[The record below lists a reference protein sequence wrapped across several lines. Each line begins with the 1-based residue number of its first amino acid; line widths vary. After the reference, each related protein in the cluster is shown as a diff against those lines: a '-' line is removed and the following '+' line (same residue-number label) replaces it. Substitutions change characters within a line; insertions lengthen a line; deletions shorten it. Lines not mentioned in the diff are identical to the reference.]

1 MGWLFLTHCY
11 HPQCVTVQQDMDL
24 QPSFDILARIVEQYE
39 SNGRSVRH
47 VEATASEANGDT
59 LRVTMDIPVALCSAS
74 GGLHPELTPETATL
88 TDGGGLQVGFSS
100 SVLAALPPTT
110 AEAVS
115 ASNQAVRV
123 ADDSGLLLTVELT
136 IDPNS
141 GETQQATA
149 GNEQSDT
156 EPSAAKEDASS
167 STVQS
172 AAAGRHDESE
182 SHSKLTNLA
191 AVRDESLPA
200 YEDTEY
206 LQRLYDS
213 CDTFAEMSQKIEM
226 DVTAETVRRYMI
238 ETSIHDP
245 TTYNTATVEEQAD
258 EHLSATAEGAGEME
272 TDTTTDSET
281 ETTKPTP
288 TQSPAA
294 ADNPGEAT
302 PNEQLVTDGIGLP
315 EGLQI
320 EDIMDAVVDSVTV
333 HEVQQ
338 DLGLERQRTRELL
351 EQLNLLDVVMRRIA
365 DNPEQDVSYEEIAT
379 RIRQR
384 AVGGA

>member
-74 GGLHPELTPETATL
+74 GGLHPELIPETATL

-172 AAAGRHDESE
+172 AAAGRHDKSE
-182 SHSKLTNLA
+182 SHSELTNLA

-258 EHLSATAEGAGEME
+258 EHLSATAEGAARETE
-272 TDTTTDSET
+272 TDTADSET

-302 PNEQLVTDGIGLP
+302 PSEQLVTDGIGLP

-338 DLGLERQRTRELL
+338 DLGLERQHTRELL

>member
-1 MGWLFLTHCY
+1 
-11 HPQCVTVQQDMDL
+11 MDL
-24 QPSFDILARIVEQYE
+24 QSSFDILSRIVEQYE

-47 VEATASEANGDT
+47 VEATASEADGDT
-59 LRVTMDIPVALCSAS
+59 LHVTMDIPVALCSAS
-74 GGLHPELTPETATL
+74 GGSHSELTPETATV
-88 TDGGGLQVGFSS
+88 TEGGGLQVGFSA
-100 SVLAALPPTT
+100 SVPAGPPPTIAGT
-110 AEAVS
+110 VS

-136 IDPNS
+136 IDPS
-141 GETQQATA
+141 GSETRQATA
-149 GNEQSDT
+149 GNEQSGS
-156 EPSAAKEDASS
+156 EPSAAKEDASAS
-167 STVQS
+167 PGRS
-172 AAAGRHDESE
+172 AAGGHHDESE
-182 SHSKLTNLA
+182 PQPELADIA

-238 ETSIHDP
+238 DISIHNP

-258 EHLSATAEGAGEME
+258 EHLSTTAEDAAGELE
-272 TDTTTDSET
+272 TDTTDSET
-281 ETTKPTP
+281 EVTTPTP
-288 TQSPAA
+288 SQPPT
-294 ADNPGEAT
+294 ADNPVETAPG
-302 PNEQLVTDGIGLP
+302 EQLVTNGIGLP

-333 HEVQQ
+333 HEVQRH
-338 DLGLERQRTRELL
+338 LGLERQPTRELL

-365 DNPEQDVSYEEIAT
+365 DNPEQEVSYEEVAT

>member
-1 MGWLFLTHCY
+1 
-11 HPQCVTVQQDMDL
+11 MDL
-24 QPSFDILARIVEQYE
+24 QTSFDILSRIVKQYE
-39 SNGRSVRH
+39 SNGRTVQH
-47 VEATASEANGDT
+47 VEATASEADGDT
-59 LRVTMDIPVALCSAS
+59 LHVTMDIPVALCSAS
-74 GGLHPELTPETATL
+74 GGLHPDFTPETATL
-88 TDGGGLQVGFSS
+88 TEGDGLQVGFST

-110 AEAVS
+110 AGTVS
-115 ASNQAVRV
+115 ASNQSVRV
-123 ADDSGLLLTVELT
+123 ADDSSLLLTVELT
-136 IDPNS
+136 IDPNG
-141 GETQQATA
+141 GETRQATA
-149 GNEQSDT
+149 GNEQSST
-156 EPSAAKEDASS
+156 EPSAAKEDESS
-167 STVQS
+167 ANTVRS
-172 AAAGRHDESE
+172 AAAGHHDKPGSQPELAD
-182 SHSKLTNLA
+182 LT

-238 ETSIHDP
+238 ETSIHNP

-258 EHLSATAEGAGEME
+258 EHLSATAANVGEME

-281 ETTKPTP
+281 EATTPTP
-288 TQSPAA
+288 TRSAA
-294 ADNPGEAT
+294 TNNPGETT
-302 PNEQLVTDGIGLP
+302 PGEQLVTDGIGLP
-315 EGLQI
+315 EGLQV

-333 HEVQQ
+333 HEVQRH
-338 DLGLERQRTRELL
+338 LGLERQPTRELL

-365 DNPEQDVSYEEIAT
+365 DNPEQEVSYEEVAT